1 MKKKTKKLM
10 APILITVLII
20 FYYSIYVWMGVYIDE
35 LPIIMKIVLIVV
47 AIALIGL
54 SIYMLHERIEEIKG
68 GEEDDLSKY

>member
-1 MKKKTKKLM
+1 M

-20 FYYSIYVWMGVYIDE
+20 FYYSIYVWMGVYIEE
-35 LPIIMKIVLIVV
+35 LPTIMKVALIIV

-54 SIYMLHERIEEIKG
+54 SIYMLHERIQEIKG